1 MSWQRCVGF
10 MKSTAKVELI
20 AIITVLG
27 VGALSMAILQPILP
41 LYLTSI
47 GITPAVLGL
56 IQSVIMVGM
65 LLGEPS
71 MGWLSDKLGVKI
83 PLSIGTFICGLV
95 VLSFILSQNVIAIF
109 FISIFWGITRSAI
122 FAPGRGYIGVNAPS
136 LERAKF
142 MAFISM
148 TMAASRTVG
157 ALPGGLI
164 ADALGYEWVFIIS
177 AAISALGGM
186 VVLLTKKPNPV
197 KLEPVEAATAS
208 IEVTSLEGQ
217 VKMLPAIFSQGVV
230 AFFFFFGFGV
240 ISSFLPLLAVQVVGI
255 SVTGVGIL
263 FSISGLVTM
272 GLSVPMGK
280 KLLIIAGIL
289 FSSLAMT
296 ALAFAHSFTW
306 LVIFVTVFAIG
317 IAMFEPASL
326 GLIAGNV
333 PARRLSTAMGIYG
346 GIFENSGIIVGSAL
360 AGFIWSIWGPQVTF
374 LSVAIT
380 GTLGMLTCLAL
391 VKERKL
397 SSAVAGQSG

>member
-1 MSWQRCVGF
+1 M
-10 MKSTAKVELI
+10 M
-20 AIITVLG
+20 
-27 VGALSMAILQPILP
+27 
-41 LYLTSI
+41 
-47 GITPAVLGL
+47 
-56 IQSVIMVGM
+56 GM

-148 TMAASRTVG
+148 AMAASRTAG

-186 VVLLTKKPNPV
+186 VVLLTKKSNPV
-197 KLEPVEAATAS
+197 KLDLVEAATAS

-240 ISSFLPLLAVQVVGI
+240 MSSFLPLLAVQVVGI

-263 FSISGLVTM
+263 FSISGIATM
-272 GLSVPMGK
+272 GLSVLMGKLADSRGK
-280 KLLIIAGIL
+280 KLLINAGIL

-296 ALAFAHSFTW
+296 ALAFAQSFTW

-333 PARRLSTAMGIYG
+333 PVRRLSTAMGIYG

-360 AGFIWSIWGPQVTF
+360 AGFIWSIWGPQATF
-374 LSVAIT
+374 LSVAVT
-380 GTLGMLTCLAL
+380 GTLGMLTCLTL
-391 VKERKL
+391 VKERKP
-397 SSAVAGQSG
+397 SSAVAGRSG